1 MARDPGIAAHPLGP
15 GTLLQLIREADGTT
29 RADLSAL
36 TGLARSTIAQR
47 LDQLRA
53 QGLLRELGESDSTG
67 GRPPM
72 MLAFNEDAGV
82 VLAADLGATHSRLAV
97 TNLGGTVLAEDS
109 GDMAIA
115 AGPEAVL
122 DWADER
128 FHRLLGEIGR
138 DDADVRGIGIG
149 VPGPVEHA
157 TGRPRNPPIMP
168 GWDGYPIPERFADRY
183 RVPVLVDNDVNIMAL
198 GEHWTNWREVDHLL
212 FVKVATGIGCGIVV
226 DGAHPPRRRRR
237 RRRHRPHPGRRRGGR
252 GDHLQ
257 LRQRRLPRGARRRR
271 GDGPAADAGEGS
283 TPPTRARWSSWR
295 APARPPAVQL
305 VRESGRLIGEVLAAS
320 VNLYNPSVIV
330 IGGDVAQAHEQ
341 LLAGVREV
349 VYQRSLPL
357 ATRHLRVVRSQ
368 LADRAGVIG
377 AAVMVIEQVLSP
389 AAIDAAIA
397 SAPPGER
404 GLAEAQ
410 RPSAEP
416 RRARSRRSARPRR
429 RSRARGRSRGSRRP
443 PGAGPGAAPR
453 RRSRRWRR
461 ARRRRRSAGRRR
473 SRPRRRSP
481 GSRSRRSARPRCRRS
496 PRPTSAGR
504 SRPARRSVPAS
515 APAQTAI
522 SSAVASGPSITRS
535 ANGVTVPAIRKKII
549 VWSSRRIQRRAAGRF
564 QSTRW

>member
-1 MARDPGIAAHPLGP
+1 MTGDRSSAAHPFGA
-15 GTLLQLIREADGTT
+15 GTMLQLIRDGDGST

-47 LDQLRA
+47 LEQLRG

-72 MLAFNEDAGV
+72 MFAFNEDAGV
-82 VLAADLGATHSRLAV
+82 ALAADLGATHSRLAV

-115 AGPEAVL
+115 AGPERVL
-122 DWADER
+122 DWVDDR
-128 FHRLLGEIGR
+128 FHALLREIGR

-198 GEHWTNWREVDHLL
+198 GEHWTNWRQVDHLL
-212 FVKVATGIGCGIVV
+212 FIKVATGIGCGIVV
-226 DGAHPPRRRRR
+226 DGRIH
-237 RRRHRPHPGRRRGGR
+237 
-252 GDHLQ
+252 
-257 LRQRRLPRGARRRR
+257 RGAEGAA
-271 GDGPAADAGEGS
+271 GDIGHIRVAAGDEAEAITCSCGNVGCLEALAGGAAMAASLRAEGLDAADSRAVVELARAGEPAA
-283 TPPTRARWSSWR
+283 
-295 APARPPAVQL
+295 
-305 VRESGRLIGEVLAAS
+305 VRMVRDSGRLIGEVLAAS

-377 AAVMVIEQVLSP
+377 AAVMVIEHVLSP

-397 SAPPGER
+397 AV
-404 GLAEAQ
+404 
-410 RPSAEP
+410 
-416 RRARSRRSARPRR
+416 
-429 RSRARGRSRGSRRP
+429 
-443 PGAGPGAAPR
+443 GPGTQAA
-453 RRSRRWRR
+453 
-461 ARRRRRSAGRRR
+461 
-473 SRPRRRSP
+473 
-481 GSRSRRSARPRCRRS
+481 
-496 PRPTSAGR
+496 
-504 SRPARRSVPAS
+504 
-515 APAQTAI
+515 AI
-522 SSAVASGPSITRS
+522 G
-535 ANGVTVPAIRKKII
+535 
-549 VWSSRRIQRRAAGRF
+549 
-564 QSTRW
+564 

>member
-115 AGPEAVL
+115 SGPELVL

-138 DDADVRGIGIG
+138 GNGDVRGIGIG

-183 RVPVLVDNDVNIMAL
+183 RVPVLVDNDVTIMAL

-212 FVKVATGIGCGIVV
+212 FIKVATGIGWGIVV
-226 DGAHPPRRRRR
+226 DGRIH
-237 RRRHRPHPGRRRGGR
+237 
-252 GDHLQ
+252 
-257 LRQRRLPRGARRRR
+257 RGAAGAA
-271 GDGPAADAGEGS
+271 GDIGHI
-283 TPPTRARWSSWR
+283 RV
-295 APARPPAVQL
+295 AVDDE
-305 VRESGRLIGEVLAAS
+305 R
-320 VNLYNPSVIV
+320 
-330 IGGDVAQAHEQ
+330 EQ
-341 LLAGVREV
+341 LICSCGNRGCLEAMAG
-349 VYQRSLPL
+349 
-357 ATRHLRVVRSQ
+357 
-368 LADRAGVIG
+368 G
-377 AAVMVIEQVLSP
+377 AAM
-389 AAIDAAIA
+389 
-397 SAPPGER
+397 
-404 GLAEAQ
+404 
-410 RPSAEP
+410 
-416 RRARSRRSARPRR
+416 
-429 RSRARGRSRGSRRP
+429 
-443 PGAGPGAAPR
+443 
-453 RRSRRWRR
+453 
-461 ARRRRRSAGRRR
+461 
-473 SRPRRRSP
+473 
-481 GSRSRRSARPRCRRS
+481 
-496 PRPTSAGR
+496 
-504 SRPARRSVPAS
+504 
-515 APAQTAI
+515 
-522 SSAVASGPSITRS
+522 
-535 ANGVTVPAIRKKII
+535 
-549 VWSSRRIQRRAAGRF
+549 
-564 QSTRW
+564 

>member
-1 MARDPGIAAHPLGP
+1 MSREPGIAAHPLGP
-15 GTLLQLIREADGTT
+15 GTLLQLIRDADGTT
-29 RADLSAL
+29 RADLSGL

-109 GDMAIA
+109 GDMAIS
-115 AGPEAVL
+115 AGPEVVL

-128 FHRLLGEIGR
+128 FHRLLR
-138 DDADVRGIGIG
+138 DVGHEDADVRGIGIG

-212 FVKVATGIGCGIVV
+212 FVKVATGIGCGVVV
-226 DGAHPPRRRRR
+226 DGRIH
-237 RRRHRPHPGRRRGGR
+237 
-252 GDHLQ
+252 
-257 LRQRRLPRGARRRR
+257 RGAEGAAGDIGHIRVAAEGAEAITCSCGNVGCLEALAGGAAMARQLSDR
-271 GDGPAADAGEGS
+271 GLEAGDSRAVVELARAGES
-283 TPPTRARWSSWR
+283 A
-295 APARPPAVQL
+295 AVQL
-305 VRESGRLIGEVLAAS
+305 VRDSGRLIGEVLAAS

-377 AAVMVIEQVLSP
+377 AAVMVVERILSP

-404 GLAEAQ
+404 
-410 RPSAEP
+410 
-416 RRARSRRSARPRR
+416 
-429 RSRARGRSRGSRRP
+429 
-443 PGAGPGAAPR
+443 AA
-453 RRSRRWRR
+453 
-461 ARRRRRSAGRRR
+461 A
-473 SRPRRRSP
+473 
-481 GSRSRRSARPRCRRS
+481 
-496 PRPTSAGR
+496 
-504 SRPARRSVPAS
+504 
-515 APAQTAI
+515 
-522 SSAVASGPSITRS
+522 
-535 ANGVTVPAIRKKII
+535 
-549 VWSSRRIQRRAAGRF
+549 
-564 QSTRW
+564 

>member
-1 MARDPGIAAHPLGP
+1 MARGPGIAAHPLGP

-115 AGPEAVL
+115 SGPELVL

-128 FHRLLGEIGR
+128 FRRLLGEIGR
-138 DDADVRGIGIG
+138 ANGDVRGIGIG

-212 FVKVATGIGCGIVV
+212 FIKVATGIGCGIVV
-226 DGAHPPRRRRR
+226 DGRIH
-237 RRRHRPHPGRRRGGR
+237 
-252 GDHLQ
+252 
-257 LRQRRLPRGARRRR
+257 RGAEGAAGDIGHIRVAAEGAEAITCSCGNVGCLEALAGGAAMARQLNER
-271 GDGPAADAGEGS
+271 GLEAADSRAVVELARAGE
-283 TPPTRARWSSWR
+283 A
-295 APARPPAVQL
+295 PAVQL
-305 VRESGRLIGEVLAAS
+305 VRDSGRLIGEVLAAS

-377 AAVMVIEQVLSP
+377 AAVMVIERILSP

-404 GLAEAQ
+404 
-410 RPSAEP
+410 
-416 RRARSRRSARPRR
+416 
-429 RSRARGRSRGSRRP
+429 
-443 PGAGPGAAPR
+443 
-453 RRSRRWRR
+453 
-461 ARRRRRSAGRRR
+461 
-473 SRPRRRSP
+473 
-481 GSRSRRSARPRCRRS
+481 
-496 PRPTSAGR
+496 
-504 SRPARRSVPAS
+504 
-515 APAQTAI
+515 
-522 SSAVASGPSITRS
+522 AVA
-535 ANGVTVPAIRKKII
+535 
-549 VWSSRRIQRRAAGRF
+549 
-564 QSTRW
+564 

>member
-1 MARDPGIAAHPLGP
+1 VTGDRTSLVHPFGA
-15 GTLLQLIREADGTT
+15 GTLLQLIREGDGAT

-47 LDQLRA
+47 LDQLRD

-82 VLAADLGATHSRLAV
+82 ALAADLGATHSRLAV
-97 TNLGGTVLAEDS
+97 TNLGGTVLAEDIA
-109 GDMAIA
+109 DMPIA
-115 AGPEAVL
+115 SGPEAVL
-122 DWADER
+122 DWVDER
-128 FHRLLGEIGR
+128 FHALLREVGR
-138 DDADVRGIGIG
+138 DDDVVRGIGIG

-198 GEHWTNWREVDHLL
+198 GEHWTNWAGVDHLL
-212 FVKVATGIGCGIVV
+212 FIKVGTGIGCGIVV
-226 DGAHPPRRRRR
+226 A
-237 RRRHRPHPGRRRGGR
+237 GRI
-252 GDHLQ
+252 H
-257 LRQRRLPRGARRRR
+257 RGAEGAA
-271 GDGPAADAGEGS
+271 GDIGHIRVAAGDEADAIVCSCGNVGCLEALAGGGAMAVRLRNQGLDAADSRAVVELARAGEPAAV
-283 TPPTRARWSSWR
+283 R
-295 APARPPAVQL
+295 L

-357 ATRHLRVVRSQ
+357 ATRHLRVVRTQ

-397 SAPPGER
+397 AQGPH
-404 GLAEAQ
+404 EA
-410 RPSAEP
+410 RAVPS
-416 RRARSRRSARPRR
+416 
-429 RSRARGRSRGSRRP
+429 
-443 PGAGPGAAPR
+443 
-453 RRSRRWRR
+453 
-461 ARRRRRSAGRRR
+461 
-473 SRPRRRSP
+473 
-481 GSRSRRSARPRCRRS
+481 
-496 PRPTSAGR
+496 
-504 SRPARRSVPAS
+504 
-515 APAQTAI
+515 
-522 SSAVASGPSITRS
+522 
-535 ANGVTVPAIRKKII
+535 
-549 VWSSRRIQRRAAGRF
+549 
-564 QSTRW
+564 